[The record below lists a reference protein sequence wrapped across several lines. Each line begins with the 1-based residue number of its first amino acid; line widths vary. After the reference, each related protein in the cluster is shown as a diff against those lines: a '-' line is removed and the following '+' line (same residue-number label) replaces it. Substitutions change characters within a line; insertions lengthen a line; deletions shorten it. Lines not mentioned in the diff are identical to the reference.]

1 MFEKSDNKT
10 PKVVLTGKS
19 DVGLRRTNNED
30 TFVVSAELGLCLVA
44 DGMGGAAAG
53 ELASRI
59 FTDTALEVFSTVT
72 SRSEEQTLQLVQR
85 AFAWA
90 NERVLSHVKQNPDHK
105 GMGCTAELV
114 GFSPEGFVLGHMGD
128 SRTYRL
134 RNGQL
139 KQLSKDHSFVQE
151 QIDQGLINAAEAR
164 NHPMRNIILRAVG
177 IRESLALDLVRGKSL
192 PGDLLLLCSDGLT
205 DMVDDTL
212 IQEVLSSTIVLSQ
225 KAERLVE
232 LAKSAGGYDNITVVL
247 SQVS

>member
-1 MFEKSDNKT
+1 MFKIVFS
-10 PKVVLTGKS
+10 GKS

-30 TFVVSAELGLCLVA
+30 TFVVSPERGLCLVA

-59 FTDTALEVFSTVT
+59 FTDTALEIFSTAT
-72 SRSEEQTLQLVQR
+72 SRSEKETLQLVQR
-85 AFAWA
+85 TFAWA
-90 NERVLSHVKQNPDHK
+90 NERVLSHVKENAHHK

-114 GFSPEGFVLGHMGD
+114 AFSDDGFVLGHMGD

-151 QIDQGLINAAEAR
+151 QIDQGLITLAEAR

-177 IRESLALDLVRGKSL
+177 VKESVALDLVRGKAI

-212 IQEVLSSTIVLSQ
+212 LLEALSSTTVLSQ
-225 KAERLVE
+225 KAEKLVE
-232 LAKSAGGYDNITVVL
+232 LAKSAGGYDNVTVVL

>member
-1 MFEKSDNKT
+1 MLKIVFS
-10 PKVVLTGKS
+10 GKS

-30 TFVVSAELGLCLVA
+30 TFVVSPERGLCLVA

-59 FTDTALEVFSTVT
+59 FTDTALEIFSTAT
-72 SRSEEQTLQLVQR
+72 SRSEKETLQLVQR
-85 AFAWA
+85 TFAWA
-90 NERVLSHVKQNPDHK
+90 NERVLSHVKENPHHK

-114 GFSPEGFVLGHMGD
+114 AFSDDGFVLGHMGD

-151 QIDQGLINAAEAR
+151 QIDQGLITLAEAR

-177 IRESLALDLVRGKSL
+177 VKESVALDLVRGKAI

-212 IQEVLSSTIVLSQ
+212 ILEVLSSTTLLSQ
-225 KAERLVE
+225 KAEKLVE
-232 LAKSAGGYDNITVVL
+232 LAKSAGGYDNVTVVL

>member
-1 MFEKSDNKT
+1 MFKIVFS
-10 PKVVLTGKS
+10 GKS

-30 TFVVSAELGLCLVA
+30 TFVVSPERGLCLVA

-59 FTDTALEVFSTVT
+59 FTDTALEIFSTAT
-72 SRSEEQTLQLVQR
+72 SRSEKDTLQLVQR
-85 AFAWA
+85 TFAWA
-90 NERVLSHVKQNPDHK
+90 NERVLSHVKENPHHK

-114 GFSPEGFVLGHMGD
+114 AFSDDGFVLGHMGD

-151 QIDQGLINAAEAR
+151 QIDQGLITLAEAR

-177 IRESLALDLVRGKSL
+177 VMDSVALDLVRGKAI

-212 IQEVLSSTIVLSQ
+212 ILEVLSSTIVLSQ
-225 KAERLVE
+225 KAEKLVE
-232 LAKSAGGYDNITVVL
+232 LAKSAGGYDNVTVVL

>member
-30 TFVVSAELGLCLVA
+30 TFVVSAELGICLVA

-59 FTDTALEVFSTVT
+59 FTDTALEVFSTAT

-105 GMGCTAELV
+105 GMGCTAELLA
-114 GFSPEGFVLGHMGD
+114 FSREGFVLGHMGD

-151 QIDQGLINAAEAR
+151 QIDQGLINSTEAR

-177 IRESLALDLVRGKSL
+177 IKESLALDLMRGKPL

-205 DMVDDTL
+205 DMVHDTL